1 VPTFNYVTG
10 NPSNL
15 TPGGPLNMTD
25 IQGPFTDLRSGLNGN
40 LDEVNVPNLSAA
52 FTTYKTIH
60 EGRINLVNAV
70 AATYVASTGSI
81 TANNALLASGN
92 ALVWD
97 TLIHL
102 DPVRYNANVRTTKL
116 ALRVAGVATLTGPG
130 TTMTFGLYPI
140 ATYNQDPA
148 FNARVDTVGAVVAG
162 STAAVATPAGSTFV
176 TATSTDFNFP
186 AAGAYLI
193 AAVNSGAMA
202 ASTGFGAAVYLD
214 MRQA

>member
-1 VPTFNYVTG
+1 M
-10 NPSNL
+10 SLLNL
-15 TPGGPLNMTD
+15 TPPTIGQPNSTEDVDVLNSLNA
-25 IQGPFTDLRSGLNGN
+25 IQTWANGN
-40 LDEVNVPNLSAA
+40 IDEVNAPNLAAA

-70 AATYVASTGSI
+70 AATYIASTGSI
-81 TANNALLASGN
+81 SANNAQLATGN
-92 ALVWD
+92 ALVWN

-102 DPVRYNANVRTTKL
+102 DPAKYNANARTTKL
-116 ALRVAGVATLTGPG
+116 ALRIAGAATPTGPG

-140 ATYNQDPA
+140 ATFGQDPT
-148 FNARVDTVGAVVAG
+148 FNPRVDSVGTVVTG
-162 STAAVATPAGSTFV
+162 STAAIATPAASTFV

-186 AAGAYLI
+186 TAGAYLI